1 LENTR
6 GSLARGA
13 IRRAGEASKNILR
26 HDTLL
31 GVEPVGRGATVWH
44 ETDISPRRK
53 DTVVSQTSPPPRARS
68 KPSDLPSILPGPR
81 PDRPDPTAT
90 REERDSAA
98 NAAAVRVVRRLSICL
113 CMIVKN
119 ESAVIERCLASVR
132 DLVDYW
138 VIDDTGSTDGTQDLI
153 REAMDGIPGE
163 LHEEPWQ
170 NFGHNRSLNLEH
182 ARGKADYLLLIDAD
196 MVLRQE
202 GELPEL
208 TADSYMIRHS
218 GDLEYRN
225 KRLVRADL
233 PWRYVGST
241 HEYLT
246 TIRPDH
252 EQHLDE
258 LLVDHFADG
267 GSRADKFE
275 RDARLL
281 SADLARDP
289 ANTRT
294 VFYLAQ
300 TRKDLGE
307 WDAAIALYQ
316 KRSEMGGW
324 AEEVYYSLLH
334 IGVLTAEKG
343 DWPTAMDAFVQAW
356 EYRPQ
361 RLEALYELTS
371 RLRLR
376 GQYQAAYAFA
386 SAGIGEAQPDD
397 ILFVRPWVYRWG
409 LLFEL
414 SISAYWVDDFEGS
427 VRACD
432 KLLAMPEL
440 PEAHRQQT
448 VSNRELSLQRL
459 TENRR

>member
-1 LENTR
+1 
-6 GSLARGA
+6 
-13 IRRAGEASKNILR
+13 
-26 HDTLL
+26 
-31 GVEPVGRGATVWH
+31 
-44 ETDISPRRK
+44 
-53 DTVVSQTSPPPRARS
+53 VSQTSPSSRARS
-68 KPSDLPSILPGPR
+68 TPSDLPTILPGPR
-81 PDRPDPTAT
+81 PDHVDPTAT
-90 REERDSAA
+90 PEELGRAA
-98 NAAAVRVVRRLSICL
+98 LAAASRLVRRSSICV

-132 DLVDYW
+132 GLVDYW
-138 VIDDTGSTDGTQDLI
+138 VISDTGSTDGTQDLI

-163 LHEEPWQ
+163 LHEDPWE
-170 NFGHNRSLNLEH
+170 NFGHNRSLNLQH

-208 TADSYMIRHS
+208 TADSYLIRHS

-225 KRLVRADL
+225 KRLVRGNIH
-233 PWRYVGST
+233 WRYVGST

-246 TIRPDH
+246 TNHPDR
-252 EQHLDE
+252 EVHLDE
-258 LLVDHFADG
+258 LIVDHFADG

-281 SADLARDP
+281 AADLVKDP
-289 ANTRT
+289 NNTRT

-307 WDAAIALYQ
+307 WDAAIALY
-316 KRSEMGGW
+316 KRRSEMGGW
-324 AEEVYYSLLH
+324 AEEVYYSLLQT
-334 IGVLTAEKG
+334 GVLTAEKG
-343 DWPTAMDAFVQAW
+343 DWPAAMDAFVQAW

-376 GQYQAAYAFA
+376 EQFQAAYALA

-414 SISAYWVDDFEGS
+414 SISAYWVGDFRGS

-432 KLLAMPEL
+432 KLLEMADL
-440 PEAHRQQT
+440 PEIHRQQT
-448 VSNRELSLQRL
+448 ITNRELSVRRL
-459 TENRR
+459 KDHRR

>member
-1 LENTR
+1 M
-6 GSLARGA
+6 
-13 IRRAGEASKNILR
+13 
-26 HDTLL
+26 
-31 GVEPVGRGATVWH
+31 
-44 ETDISPRRK
+44 
-53 DTVVSQTSPPPRARS
+53 S
-68 KPSDLPSILPGPR
+68 KPSPAQLPTILPGPR
-81 PDRPDPTAT
+81 PDGVDESAT
-90 REERDSAA
+90 RDDQDRAA
-98 NAAAVRVVRRLSICL
+98 NAAALRVTRRASICV

-119 ESAVIERCLASVR
+119 ESAVIERCLASLR
-132 DLVDYW
+132 GLVDYW
-138 VIDDTGSTDGTQDLI
+138 VISDTGSTDGTQDLI
-153 REAMDGIPGE
+153 RAAMADVPGE
-163 LHEEPWQ
+163 LHEDPWQ
-170 NFGHNRSLNLEH
+170 DFGHNRSLNLEH

-208 TADSYMIRHS
+208 SADSYMIRHS

-225 KRLVRADL
+225 KRLVRGDL

-246 TIRPDH
+246 TDRPDR
-252 EQHLDE
+252 ELHLDA

-281 SADLARDP
+281 SADLERDP
-289 ANTRT
+289 RNART

-300 TRKDLGE
+300 TRRDLGE
-307 WDAAIALYQ
+307 REAAIGLYRRRVAL
-316 KRSEMGGW
+316 GGW
-324 AEEVYYSLLH
+324 AEEVYFSLLQ
-334 IGVLTAEKG
+334 IGELTADAG
-343 DWPTAMDAFVQAW
+343 AWAAAMETLIEAW

-386 SAGIGEAQPDD
+386 NAGIGEPQPDD
-397 ILFVRPWVYRWG
+397 VLFVRPWVYRWG

-414 SISAYWVDDFEGS
+414 SISAYWVDDFIGS

-432 KLLAMPEL
+432 KLLAMPDL
-440 PEAHRQQT
+440 PDLHREQT
-448 VSNRELSLQRL
+448 VANREMSRQRL
-459 TENRR
+459 KESRRSYDE

>member
-1 LENTR
+1 M
-6 GSLARGA
+6 
-13 IRRAGEASKNILR
+13 
-26 HDTLL
+26 
-31 GVEPVGRGATVWH
+31 
-44 ETDISPRRK
+44 
-53 DTVVSQTSPPPRARS
+53 
-68 KPSDLPSILPGPR
+68 ILPGPR
-81 PDRPDPTAT
+81 PDRADPAAT
-90 REERDSAA
+90 PEELGRAA
-98 NAAAVRVVRRLSICL
+98 MAVASRIVRRASICV

-132 DLVDYW
+132 DIVDYW
-138 VIDDTGSTDGTQDLI
+138 VISDTGSTDGTQDLI
-153 REAMDGIPGE
+153 HKAMDGVPGE
-163 LHEEPWQ
+163 LHEDAWRD
-170 NFGHNRSLNLEH
+170 FGYNRSLNLQH

-225 KRLVRADL
+225 KRLVRGSM

-246 TIRPDH
+246 TNLPDH
-252 EQHLDE
+252 EVHLDE

-281 SADLARDP
+281 SADLERDP
-289 ANTRT
+289 TNTRT

-307 WDAAIALYQ
+307 WDKAITLYRR
-316 KRSEMGGW
+316 RSEMGGW
-324 AEEVYYSLLH
+324 AEEVYLSLFH
-334 IGVLTAEKG
+334 IGELTAEKG
-343 DWPTAMDAFVQAW
+343 DWPAAMDAFVQAW

-371 RLRLR
+371 RLRMR
-376 GQYQAAYAFA
+376 ERYQAAYAFA

-414 SISAYWVDDFEGS
+414 SISAYWVGDFTGS

-432 KLLAMPEL
+432 KLLEMADLPEL
-440 PEAHRQQT
+440 HRQQT
-448 VSNRELSLQRL
+448 ISNRELSVRRL
-459 TENRR
+459 NDRRR